1 MDEKLTPYDP
11 AAALVNEDEIAFFIA
26 DALETGDAPYIA
38 KARAMAARAQGMH
51 RMAGQAGLL
60 REHQGPTGA

>member
-26 DALETGDAPYIA
+26 DALETGDASYIA
-38 KARAMAARAQGMH
+38 KARAMAVRAQGMH

-60 REHQGPTGA
+60 REHQGTTGA